1 MTRNLPSGGLVD
13 RLRRFSFPLLR
24 YPNYGA
30 LTSTP
35 AGLFPAEH
43 ASLHWTHNRTCSFPA
58 YGSHLGCLTA
68 GLAAFRTRSGACDTL
83 SRHCVRY
90 VRHRFAFSLASAL
103 CSTASAAGHPALFG
117 GFVATMAESDFSCP
131 CIIGFGSSPSRCGPV
146 GSGDGS
152 ERLGLRNIL
161 SFVAQS
167 PTPSDHCVRF
177 APAVADDHATLASR
191 RRATTLPGPVFH
203 RLERVSFA

>member
-1 MTRNLPSGGLVD
+1 MLPSPFGCGLGPRGYSLSRPQCVHFCYGPVTRNLTLGDFVD
-13 RLRRFSFPLLR
+13 RLRRFGFPPLR

-43 ASLHWTHNRTCSFPA
+43 ASLHWTHNSTCSFPA

-68 GLAAFRTRSGACDTL
+68 GLAAVRTRSGSCDTL
-83 SRHCVRY
+83 SRPCVRH

-103 CSTASAAGHPALFG
+103 CSTASAAGRPALFG

-146 GSGDGS
+146 GSAACG
-152 ERLGLRNIL
+152 R
-161 SFVAQS
+161 
-167 PTPSDHCVRF
+167 T
-177 APAVADDHATLASR
+177 
-191 RRATTLPGPVFH
+191 
-203 RLERVSFA
+203 